1 MSTYKQ
7 EPNNFSLFK
16 NENKT
21 KENHPDYTGTMTNAS
36 GKKFNLAAW
45 VNEAKST
52 GIKYLGG
59 EITEIKPPNQTKPKN
74 PPKEDTSFSDD
85 LPF

>member
-16 NENKT
+16 NENKK
-21 KENHPDYTGTMTNAS
+21 KENQPDYTGTMTDAS
-36 GKKFNLAAW
+36 GKKFNIAAW
-45 VNEAKST
+45 VNTAKST
-52 GIKYLGG
+52 GLKYLGG
-59 EITEIKPPNQTKPKN
+59 EITEIEPP
-74 PPKEDTSFSDD
+74 SSDD